1 MNADLRERLRRLGV
15 TKGAAHLK
23 PSTRPREPEFTS
35 PEQRGTASEPPLAA
49 ATLEPVVTAFGPAW
63 FHRTV
68 YPIGHAHGDRPLA
81 AALDL
86 APDAL
91 SQLTSGLNAP
101 LRDAIFLDTETTGL
115 AGGSGTLAF
124 LVGLGYFTAAEPT
137 ETGPSETTAAAHF
150 VVDQYFLRDPAA
162 EVAMMTAIDQRVY
175 GHPALV
181 TFNGKAFD
189 IPLLETRFVMSRLAA
204 PFSELAHLDLLMP
217 ARRMW
222 RGSLASCSLGSLE
235 FHLLGVRRDQQDIA
249 GFLIPQLYRE
259 YLQTGD
265 MTDMTRVMYHN
276 LLDILSM
283 VTLAARLSDAFHAP
297 ASAHEHL
304 AVARQHARAGAWP
317 EAERAYRAAATRY
330 DAGAQV
336 EIQRQLA
343 QALRRQGRHDDAAE
357 VWEALADGEGAAA
370 VEALTELAKHYEWR
384 ATDRAR
390 ALLCAKRALRL
401 ASDAL
406 TREALRHRVERLE
419 RKRDG

>member
-15 TKGAAHLK
+15 ARGVTHLK
-23 PSTRPREPEFTS
+23 PAPRPPEESF
-35 PEQRGTASEPPLAA
+35 PRASDASGPIAPV
-49 ATLEPVVTAFGPAW
+49 TLEAMATAFGPAW

-68 YPIGHAHGDRPLA
+68 YPIGHTHGDRPLSS
-81 AALDL
+81 ALDL
-86 APDAL
+86 APEAL
-91 SQLTSGLNAP
+91 ARVAGSPAS
-101 LRDAIFLDTETTGL
+101 LREALFLDTETTGL

-124 LVGLGYFTAAEPT
+124 LVGVGYFEG
-137 ETGPSETTAAAHF
+137 ETPDTHF
-150 VVDQYFLRDPAA
+150 IIDQFFLRDPGQEAG
-162 EVAMMTAIDQRVY
+162 MMTAIDQRVY

-189 IPLLETRFVMSRLAA
+189 IPLLETRFVMSRLAP

-265 MTDMTRVMYHN
+265 MSDMSRVMYHN

-283 VTLAARLSDAFHAP
+283 VTLAARLSDAFESP
-297 ASAHEHL
+297 RNAHEHL
-304 AVARQHARAGAWP
+304 AVGRQHARAGAW
-317 EAERAYRAAATRY
+317 EQAEQVYRAAVTRMA
-330 DAGAQV
+330 DEAAGDGRA

-343 QALRRQGRHDDAAE
+343 LALKRQARHADAAE
-357 VWEALADGEGAAA
+357 VWEQLADDEGEIA

-384 ATDRAR
+384 EPDLAR
-390 ALLCAKRALRL
+390 ALLCARRALRL
-401 ASDAL
+401 SGDAV
-406 TREALRHRVERLE
+406 TREALRHRVARLE
-419 RKRDG
+419 RKRDGLEKAEST